1 MVEMASGEAMATWLP
16 IIWIG
21 LLGTAVALY
30 VVLDG
35 FDLGIGILF
44 PFSPEEDDRDVM
56 MNSVAPF
63 WDGNE
68 TWLILGGGGLFVA
81 FPLAY
86 GIIMSGFYL
95 PVIIM
100 LLALVFRGVAFE
112 YRWVAKPSHSSWD
125 IAFAG
130 GSITA
135 AFMQGVILGG
145 LLHGLPV
152 KDGHFAGG
160 MLDWLQPFPLFVG
173 FATVAGYALLGAT
186 WLVMRTTGEVAAQAR
201 EQARGLLFVV
211 LAAMV
216 IVSLWTPLSSDRIWD
231 RWFTLPN
238 FIYLSPIPILTAIC
252 ALTVWRGLVNGHD
265 NAPFFGT
272 VATLPARL
280 CGPCNLHAALSRPTH
295 SHDLGCGRSSLFATL
310 HVDWNSSLPTPHS
323 WIHRVRLLDVSRQSK
338 TRRGLSLTS
347 PGKLQPMA
355 VMSGR
360 IHMRHGKRQVLVRG
374 LLGTVSRRRSAI
386 ERDGRCFFSGDAENL
401 LVLRD
406 GAGWPRSNVRD
417 ADHIIHAERSMTG

>member
-21 LLGTAVALY
+21 LLGAAVALY

-44 PFSPEEDDRDVM
+44 PFSPEEQDRDVM

-112 YRWVAKPSHSSWD
+112 YRWVSKPHHHWWD

-135 AFMQGVILGG
+135 ALMQGIILGG

-152 KDGHFAGG
+152 KDGHFNGG

-173 FATVAGYALLGAT
+173 LATVAGYALLGTT
-186 WLVMRTTGEVAAQAR
+186 WLIMRTEGAVAVQAR
-201 EQARGLLFVV
+201 EQAPTLLLAV
-211 LAAMV
+211 LAAMT
-216 IVSLWTPLSSDRIWD
+216 IVSLWTPLAEPRIWE

-238 FIYLSPIPILTAIC
+238 LFYLAPIPILTALA
-252 ALTVWRGLVNGHD
+252 ALTVWRGLANHHD

-272 VATLPARL
+272 VAMFLLGFAGLAISTLPYL
-280 CGPCNLHAALSRPTH
+280 VPPTITIWDAAAAP
-295 SHDLGCGRSSLFATL
+295 SSQLFML
-310 HVDWNSSLPTPHS
+310 
-323 WIHRVRLLDVSRQSK
+323 I
-338 TRRGLSLTS
+338 
-347 PGKLQPMA
+347 
-355 VMSGR
+355 
-360 IHMRHGKRQVLVRG
+360 
-374 LLGTVSRRRSAI
+374 GTVP
-386 ERDGRCFFSGDAENL
+386 L
-401 LVLRD
+401 LPMILGYTAFVYWTFR
-406 GAGWPRSNVRD
+406 GKVKPGEGY
-417 ADHIIHAERSMTG
+417 H